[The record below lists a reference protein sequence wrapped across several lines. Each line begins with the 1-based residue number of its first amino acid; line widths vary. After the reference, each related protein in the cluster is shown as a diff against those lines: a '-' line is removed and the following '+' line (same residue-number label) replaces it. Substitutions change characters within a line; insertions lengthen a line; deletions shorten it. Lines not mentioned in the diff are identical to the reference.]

1 MGGGDEEEEE
11 EEDDDNNGISRE
23 DQWHEVNNRCT

>member
-11 EEDDDNNGISRE
+11 ERRE
-23 DQWHEVNNRCT
+23 GCGWLVKNRKKKYIEWKG